1 MSNPLIAFLQL
12 YRPLPEKDQEK
23 IASYFEPRAFRE
35 GETLFKG
42 GKTCQEMFFVSKGVL
57 RILATNE
64 KGIDVTH
71 FFTRENQF
79 CSILHSFNNQVPAN
93 ESIQAACDA
102 EVLAITRTR
111 LLALYEQLPYMKE
124 LIDQIT
130 QQRLLDKIRTRNAY
144 LGEDSVSRYKLFIRQ
159 QPDIALRVS
168 LKDIASYLGITPQ
181 SLSRIRK
188 NIK

>member
-71 FFTRENQF
+71 FFTREDQF

-93 ESIQAACDA
+93 EGIQAACDA
-102 EVLAITRTR
+102 E
-111 LLALYEQLPYMKE
+111 
-124 LIDQIT
+124 
-130 QQRLLDKIRTRNAY
+130 
-144 LGEDSVSRYKLFIRQ
+144 
-159 QPDIALRVS
+159 
-168 LKDIASYLGITPQ
+168 
-181 SLSRIRK
+181 
-188 NIK
+188 

>member
-1 MSNPLIAFLQL
+1 MANPLLAFLQL
-12 YRPLPEKDQEK
+12 YRPLSEKDQAL
-23 IASYFEPRAFRE
+23 IAADFEPRTYRE

-42 GKTCQEMFFVSKGVL
+42 GRTCQEMFFVTNGVL

-71 FFTRENQF
+71 FFTKENQF
-79 CSILHSFNNQVPAN
+79 CTILHSFNNQTPAN

-102 EVLAITRTR
+102 DVLSITRTR
-111 LLALYEQLPYMKE
+111 LLALYEKIPYMKE
-124 LIDQIT
+124 LIDQIL
-130 QQRLLDKIRTRNAY
+130 QQRLLDKIQTRNAY

-159 QPDIALRVS
+159 QPDIALRVA